1 MEGPPFPLP
10 RAFVY
15 RCASTAEGAMMALLV
30 RGLLALSGAAAAIF
44 VAQDAPNFGVVQ
56 GMLALVAAVA
66 VLVLLGL
73 SGRR

>member
-1 MEGPPFPLP
+1 
-10 RAFVY
+10 
-15 RCASTAEGAMMALLV
+15 MALLARILV
-30 RGLLALSGAAAAIF
+30 GLGGAAAALF

-66 VLVLLGL
+66 ILVLVGL

>member
-1 MEGPPFPLP
+1 
-10 RAFVY
+10 
-15 RCASTAEGAMMALLV
+15 MMALLV